1 MEGKSTLW
9 QAESPLLD
17 LPGTSQEGTQ
27 QTLHLL
33 MLCRTISKMRWL
45 IMQWIFVGEEVVTAI
60 TSYLLS
66 FQSLFL
72 LSPLLWYTAHQREKL
87 MLEAKQQ

>member
-1 MEGKSTLW
+1 VGGKSTLW
-9 QAESPLLD
+9 LAESLLLD
-17 LPGTSQEGTQ
+17 LPGTFQEGTQ

-33 MLCRTISKMRWL
+33 MLFRTISKIRWL
-45 IMQWIFVGEEVVTAI
+45 IMQYVFIGEEVVTAI

-72 LSPLLWYTAHQREKL
+72 PSPL
-87 MLEAKQQ
+87 